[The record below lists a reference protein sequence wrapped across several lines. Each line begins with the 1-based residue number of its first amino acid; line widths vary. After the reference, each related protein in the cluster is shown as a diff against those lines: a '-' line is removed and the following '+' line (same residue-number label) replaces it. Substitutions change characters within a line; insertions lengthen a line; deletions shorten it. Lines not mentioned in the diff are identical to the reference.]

1 MATMSRICK
10 VCKRRFSIP
19 ARTRPRNTCSHECLN
34 ELLSLHVNASRN
46 KSGQFVCEDESGR
59 QPHDPTPE
67 QIAAMKLEIKTRNL
81 EKLRLLR

>member
-1 MATMSRICK
+1 MANMSRICK

-19 ARTRPRNTCSHECLN
+19 ARTRPRNTCGNECLN

-46 KSGQFVCEDESGR
+46 KSGQLVCEDSDGR

-67 QIAAMKLEIKTRNL
+67 QIAARAAEIKEHNL
-81 EKLRLLR
+81 QRLRLLG